1 MGTYSNGKKIIL
13 VIEDDKILLDF
24 YKNMFSL
31 NGINVFFAKDG
42 EQGLKMINEI
52 NPDVVVLDILMPKLD
67 GVEILKRMRA
77 DEKTK
82 SIPVLILTNYEN
94 YRDKVEPYGVVDY
107 LIKSDTEAKEVVRR
121 VLEVLRGR
129 LG

>member
-129 LG
+129 